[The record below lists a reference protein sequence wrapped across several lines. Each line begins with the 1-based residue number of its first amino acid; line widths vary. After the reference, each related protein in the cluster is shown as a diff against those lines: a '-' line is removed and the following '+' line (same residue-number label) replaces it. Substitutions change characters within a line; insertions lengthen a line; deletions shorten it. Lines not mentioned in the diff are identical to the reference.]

1 MSENNDEL
9 NRKIERSRP
18 ALKYYLILNLLKG
31 EYKSKDDLRGK
42 GELAGLRLESVFY
55 TVMVLLFRKITDTCR
70 LRTAGRMV

>member
-42 GELAGLRLESVFY
+42 ESWQGS
-55 TVMVLLFRKITDTCR
+55 D
-70 LRTAGRMV
+70 